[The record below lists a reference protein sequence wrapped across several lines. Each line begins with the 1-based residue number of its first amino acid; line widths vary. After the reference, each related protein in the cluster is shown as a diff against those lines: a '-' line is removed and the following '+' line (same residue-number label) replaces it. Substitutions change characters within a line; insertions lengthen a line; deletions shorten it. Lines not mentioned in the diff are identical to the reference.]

1 MFSNTILFFGAVV
14 ALANAEVPSYIKVC
28 GARNPNLNECILNS
42 VAALGDKLRKGIPEL
57 DVPSSDPLTIDKV
70 VLLDTPSFKATGTNI
85 KLYWPATY
93 QVKMLHVN
101 LEKHD
106 FDMELFFDEV
116 KLEAMYAVDAR
127 ILVPIKGS
135 GPIKINAKD
144 VTVKMK
150 ATHSMVER
158 GGKKY
163 IYFSSVKTHLSLKKY
178 TVDFKM
184 DNFDKTLQEAVTQAL
199 GHSHEEIMEAVRPN
213 LEKAISERCLTF
225 ANNIFKHFTYDE
237 LFPDRE

>member
-14 ALANAEVPSYIKVC
+14 ALANAEVPSYIQVC
-28 GARNPNLNECILNS
+28 GARNPKLNECILSS
-42 VAALGDKLRKGIPEL
+42 VAALGDKLLKGIPEL
-57 DVPSSDPLTIDKV
+57 DIPSSDPLTIDKV
-70 VLLDTPSFKATGTNI
+70 VLIDTPNFKATGTDI
-85 KLYWPATY
+85 KLYWLGKY
-93 QVKMLHVN
+93 QVKMLHVD
-101 LEKHD
+101 LEKHE
-106 FDMELFFDEV
+106 FDMELFLDQV
-116 KLEAMYAVDAR
+116 KLEAMYDVSAK

-144 VTVKMK
+144 VTVKVK
-150 ATHSMVER
+150 ATYKLVDR

-163 IYFSSVKTHLSLKKY
+163 AYFSSVKTQLSLKKY
-178 TVDFKM
+178 TVDFEA
-184 DNFDKTLQEAVTQAL
+184 NNLDKTLQEAVTQAL

-213 LEKAISERCLTF
+213 LEKAIAERCLTF